1 MTCVRAGAASFI
13 RAQIT
18 RCALYKSRAVRY
30 PLPVAQLTFQ
40 RARTEENKR
49 QRAAALVEAARSL
62 ALETGVA
69 SVTLTA
75 VASRAGIHY
84 SAVRRYF
91 TSHKEVLLH
100 LAAEG
105 WVRWSNT
112 VCDKL
117 DEAAPTS
124 PSRVAETLANGLA
137 DDPLF
142 CDLLANLHLHLE
154 HEVDI
159 DRVVEIRRTIAVAAV
174 ALAGAIER
182 ALPALGRSGAFDILI
197 AAYSLAAAFWQIAN
211 PPERLTDA
219 YTKEPEVLP
228 PEWNIDFVSAL
239 NRLLTATCIGLIS
252 ESHPAEENGGAK

>member
-1 MTCVRAGAASFI
+1 VVPRPIAGRRADGRGVIQS
-13 RAQIT
+13 T
-18 RCALYKSRAVRY
+18 RRALYKSHNVRY
-30 PLPVAQLTFQ
+30 PLAVAQLTFQ

-91 TSHKEVLLH
+91 TSHKEVLLQ

-105 WVRWSNT
+105 WERWSTT
-112 VCDKL
+112 VCEEL
-117 DEAAPTS
+117 DNPGPKS
-124 PSRVAETLANGLA
+124 PAEVAHTLASGLA
-137 DDPLF
+137 ADPLF

-154 HEVDI
+154 HEVDV
-159 DRVVEIRRTIAVAAV
+159 DRVVEIRRTIAAAAI
-174 ALAGAIER
+174 ALAGGIER
-182 ALPALGRSGAFDILI
+182 AMPALGRSGAFDVLI

-211 PPERLTDA
+211 PPEKLIDA
-219 YTKEPEVLP
+219 YEEPDVRP
-228 PEWNIDFVSAL
+228 PEWDIDFASAL
-239 NRLLTATCIGLIS
+239 TRLLTATCVGLIS
-252 ESHPAEENGGAK
+252 GSP

>member
-1 MTCVRAGAASFI
+1 M
-13 RAQIT
+13 
-18 RCALYKSRAVRY
+18 
-30 PLPVAQLTFQ
+30 AQLAFQ

-91 TSHKEVLLH
+91 PSHKEVLLH

-105 WVRWSNT
+105 WQRWSDK
-112 VCDKL
+112 VCEEL
-117 DEAAPTS
+117 GQPGAMS
-124 PSRVAETLANGLA
+124 PARVAETLANGLA
-137 DDPLF
+137 ADPLF

-159 DRVVEIRRTIAVAAV
+159 ERVVDIRRKISAAAI
-174 ALAGAIER
+174 ALADAIER

-197 AAYSLAAAFWQIAN
+197 AAYSLAATFWHIAN

-219 YTKEPEVLP
+219 YADEPEARP
-228 PEWNIDFVSAL
+228 PEWNIEFPSAL
-239 NRLLTATCIGLIS
+239 TRVLTATCVGLVP
-252 ESHPAEENGGAK
+252 ESPSADKEA

>member
-1 MTCVRAGAASFI
+1 
-13 RAQIT
+13 
-18 RCALYKSRAVRY
+18 VRY
-30 PLPVAQLTFQ
+30 PLPVAPLTFQ

-62 ALETGVA
+62 AIETGVA

-112 VCDKL
+112 VCATL
-117 DEAAPTS
+117 AESGPVS
-124 PSRVAETLANGLA
+124 PSQVAETLANGLA

-159 DRVVEIRRTIAVAAV
+159 DRVVEIRRTIAGAAV
-174 ALAGAIER
+174 ALADAIER
-182 ALPALGRSGAFDILI
+182 ALPALGRSGAFDMLI

-211 PPERLTDA
+211 QPKRLTDA
-219 YTKEPEVLP
+219 YAEEPEVLP
-228 PEWNIDFVSAL
+228 SEWNIDFASAL
-239 NRLLTATCIGLIS
+239 NRLLTATCIGLVS
-252 ESHPAEENGGAK
+252 EPLVAEKNGGAT

>member
-1 MTCVRAGAASFI
+1 M
-13 RAQIT
+13 
-18 RCALYKSRAVRY
+18 
-30 PLPVAQLTFQ
+30 AQLAFQ

-105 WVRWSNT
+105 WQRWST
-112 VCDKL
+112 KVCDEL
-117 DEAAPTS
+117 GQPGPMS
-124 PSRVAETLANGLA
+124 PARAAETLANGLA
-137 DDPLF
+137 ADPLF

-159 DRVVEIRRTIAVAAV
+159 ERVVEIRRTIAAAAT
-174 ALAGAIER
+174 ALADAVER

-211 PPERLTDA
+211 PPDRLTDA
-219 YTKEPEVLP
+219 YAEEPDALP

-239 NRLLTATCIGLIS
+239 TRVLTATCVGLVS
-252 ESHPAEENGGAK
+252 GSPCAEREV